1 MLEKELIEKLN
12 SLKSIKPDFEIVK
25 KNREVLFSQIL
36 AGKDLAETKSG
47 FFGGLMDIFSINF
60 LVFVK
65 QPAFVTIV
73 LIVVTLSGGSVAGMI
88 AARNAMPGD
97 SLYIAKIISERT
109 RSTITFNETDKAK
122 LGVEFAGNRA
132 KELSQVLAESGT
144 ASQDK
149 EQKVAELS
157 DNFKKEISQVKDR
170 LKKITVNSP
179 SAKDTEDKPSA
190 KVKENKKPSAVK
202 PDDNKIFRADTGKA
216 TSGIQIADPEK
227 NMIKLA
233 PLDAK
238 STLDEAEKLFDSKDL
253 DGAIEKLERVNEI
266 IDNKEPVADE
276 KGEVKGTSA
285 SSEQASTTK

>member
-12 SLKSIKPDFEIVK
+12 SLKSIQPDLEIVK
-25 KNREVLFSQIL
+25 KNREILFSQIL
-36 AGKDLAETKSG
+36 AGKDLTETQSG
-47 FFGGLMDIFSINF
+47 FFGALMEIFSINF

-73 LIVVTLSGGSVAGMI
+73 LIVVALSGGSVAGMI

-132 KELSQVLAESGT
+132 KELSQVLAEPDST
-144 ASQDK
+144 NQDK

-170 LKKITVNSP
+170 LQKITVNSP
-179 SAKDTEDKPSA
+179 SAKATQDKPSSA
-190 KVKENKKPSAVK
+190 KAKESKEPVEAK

-238 STLDEAEKLFDSKDL
+238 TTLDEAEKLFDNKDL
-253 DGAIEKLERVNEI
+253 NGAIEKLEKVSEI
-266 IDNKEPVADE
+266 IEKKDVVDE
-276 KGEVKGTSA
+276 EQGKVKGESE
-285 SSEQASTTK
+285 EQATSTGK